1 MTSYPGVFIPSIH
14 KSSKSKPEEKGL
26 LKREITYSTFLNNVV
41 SNPLL
46 RTCNCLLMFL
56 KETDLKP
63 TIKSF
68 KKIEKIKDLS
78 SVKTLE
84 GEISSLYDDCIK
96 EYDGINLYLT
106 KADKIL
112 IELLEKFKTLIV
124 DSIKLSES
132 IKMYS
137 GIIEEIENENKKI
150 GNHVACIVYE
160 ETKKS
165 LLN

>member
-1 MTSYPGVFIPSIH
+1 
-14 KSSKSKPEEKGL
+14 
-26 LKREITYSTFLNNVV
+26 
-41 SNPLL
+41 
-46 RTCNCLLMFL
+46 
-56 KETDLKP
+56 
-63 TIKSF
+63 
-68 KKIEKIKDLS
+68 
-78 SVKTLE
+78 
-84 GEISSLYDDCIK
+84 
-96 EYDGINLYLT
+96 
-106 KADKIL
+106 
-112 IELLEKFKTLIV
+112 LLEKFKTLIV